1 MYDQIDC
8 ETEVAVQAIRA
19 EGERKKAAAL
29 IALQAAWSQALG
41 TDPKY
46 LAAKAVWNEAWLAR
60 DAHEAQFRKHVDA
73 TRQAKVALDSAERE
87 LFDRLQEKVDG

>member
-1 MYDQIDC
+1 MYDQIDY
-8 ETEVAVQAIRA
+8 ETEAAIQEIRA
-19 EGERKKAAAL
+19 EGDRKKAAAL
-29 IALQAAWSQALG
+29 IALLPARLQALS

-46 LAAKAVWNEAWLAR
+46 LVVKAAWDEAWLAR